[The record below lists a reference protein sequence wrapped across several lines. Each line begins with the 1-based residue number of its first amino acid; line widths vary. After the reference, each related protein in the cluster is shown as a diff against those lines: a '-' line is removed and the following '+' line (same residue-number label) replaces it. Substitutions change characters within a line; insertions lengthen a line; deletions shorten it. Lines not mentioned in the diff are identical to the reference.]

1 MSLQAFSDTIL
12 FYLPIGIVGL
22 WRWGLFCLKSL
33 FAIFY
38 RPISG
43 RFHGTVSIVTPVYN
57 EPVDHFKKSL
67 YSWMI
72 NGPYEVIA
80 VIDYTNLDC
89 IYAFEAIAGE
99 FPGVKCR
106 LIVTQTPGKRPAL
119 KDGIEASSG
128 EIIALVDCDTLWAP
142 DLLEEATAPF
152 VEPEIVGV
160 ATRQEALTP
169 VNVTGRLQNMFWSY
183 RYNTE
188 MRFLSKAGDAV
199 TCLSGRT
206 ALYRRKVLEPLLPGL
221 VAEHFMGELVISGDD
236 KYLTE
241 KVQELGGKTYYQASA
256 RAYTFT
262 PRNILTLIK
271 QQTRWTRNSWR
282 SDIRSMCNGWVWD
295 RPALALHLVDRSVAP
310 FTLLLGPIYFGIS
323 IALGDYLVALVLVA
337 WWITSRSVKLL
348 PHLIRHPADF
358 LVMPAYV
365 IMTYINAVIRIHSLV
380 TLNRQGWI
388 TRWSKDRLA
397 QQNNNAMIFQYV
409 PYGVTAG
416 IVAGLVVGVFMLKG
430 VVIH

>member
-1 MSLQAFSDTIL
+1 MNLPAFSDTVF

-22 WRWGLFCLKSL
+22 WRWGMFCFKSL

-38 RPISG
+38 RPKSG
-43 RFHGTVSIVTPVYN
+43 RFRGTVSIVTPVYN
-57 EPVDHFKKSL
+57 EPVEHFKHSL

-80 VIDYTNLDC
+80 VIDYTNRDC
-89 IYAFEAIAGE
+89 INAFEAIANE
-99 FPGVKCR
+99 FPKVKSR
-106 LIVTQTPGKRPAL
+106 VIVTQTPGKRPAL

-128 EIIALVDCDTLWAP
+128 EIIALVDCDTVWAP

-152 VEPEIVGV
+152 TQSEIVGV
-160 ATRQEALTP
+160 ATRQEALAP
-169 VNVTGRLQNMFWSY
+169 ANVTGRLQNMFWSY

-206 ALYRRKVLEPLLPGL
+206 ALYRRRVLEPLLPGL
-221 VAEHFMGELVISGDD
+221 VDEHFLGELVISGDD

-241 KVQELGGKTYYQASA
+241 KVQENGGQTYYQASA

-262 PRNILTLIK
+262 PRSILTLVK

-295 RPALALHLVDRSVAP
+295 RPALVLHLVDRSVAP
-310 FTLLLGPIYFGIS
+310 FTLLLGPIYFGIA
-323 IALGDYLVALVLVA
+323 IAFSDYLVAVVLII

-348 PHLIRHPADF
+348 PHLVRHPGDF
-358 LVMPAYV
+358 LIMPAYV
-365 IMTYINAVIRIHSLV
+365 IMTYINAVIRIHALV

-397 QQNNNAMIFQYV
+397 RPKSNEMVFQYV
-409 PYGVTAG
+409 PYGVTVS
-416 IVAGLVVGVFMLKG
+416 IVAGLVVCVFMFKG
-430 VVIH
+430 V

>member
-1 MSLQAFSDTIL
+1 
-12 FYLPIGIVGL
+12 
-22 WRWGLFCLKSL
+22 
-33 FAIFY
+33 
-38 RPISG
+38 
-43 RFHGTVSIVTPVYN
+43 
-57 EPVDHFKKSL
+57 
-67 YSWMI
+67 
-72 NGPYEVIA
+72 
-80 VIDYTNLDC
+80 
-89 IYAFEAIAGE
+89 
-99 FPGVKCR
+99 
-106 LIVTQTPGKRPAL
+106 
-119 KDGIEASSG
+119 
-128 EIIALVDCDTLWAP
+128 
-142 DLLEEATAPF
+142 
-152 VEPEIVGV
+152 
-160 ATRQEALTP
+160 
-169 VNVTGRLQNMFWSY
+169 
-183 RYNTE
+183 
-188 MRFLSKAGDAV
+188 
-199 TCLSGRT
+199 
-206 ALYRRKVLEPLLPGL
+206 
-221 VAEHFMGELVISGDD
+221 
-236 KYLTE
+236 
-241 KVQELGGKTYYQASA
+241 
-256 RAYTFT
+256 
-262 PRNILTLIK
+262 
-271 QQTRWTRNSWR
+271 
-282 SDIRSMCNGWVWD
+282 MCNGWVWD